1 MYILYIIIYYIS
13 NYFQFNVVV
22 CICHAWFVAPQI
34 IPRHCHRL
42 RPAPSF
48 PLYLSRTTRQN
59 DKYNQWNDCH
69 SYFFRLVT
77 GTVYTSRAKKS
88 DRPPSPC
95 GLHSLMTL
103 DAVQP
108 GSLIPAPSISS
119 KLEVC
124 NKESKSQPHKHTHK
138 RWTGWMPWGCWKGSS
153 LFAAKEH
160 VLQYVP
166 FQIVWICAS
175 SLFSQIALCCIFSQG
190 QGGMQRIKCWE
201 RPQSLILRWSFQ
213 HAVLATDAELTP
225 AMAMCLQFRVGHVF
239 QSKQS

>member
-1 MYILYIIIYYIS
+1 MHDLSPHKLYPGTATGCAQHLHFPCTCRERHGKMTSTISEIIVILT
-13 NYFQFNVVV
+13 F
-22 CICHAWFVAPQI
+22 FVLWLE
-34 IPRHCHRL
+34 R
-42 RPAPSF
+42 S
-48 PLYLSRTTRQN
+48 T
-59 DKYNQWNDCH
+59 
-69 SYFFRLVT
+69 
-77 GTVYTSRAKKS
+77 TSRAKKS

-124 NKESKSQPHKHTHK
+124 NKESKNQPHKHTHK

>member
-1 MYILYIIIYYIS
+1 MVIHKSETVETRINACQWYWSSIIHQFSSPRILLWYVTYYCDNIYIHTIISLYIKLFIIL
-13 NYFQFNVVV
+13 FV

-59 DKYNQWNDCH
+59 DKYNQWNHCSSTHYLSFLLFSSCDWNGLALH
-69 SYFFRLVT
+69 VPKNI
-77 GTVYTSRAKKS
+77 KKS

-108 GSLIPAPSISS
+108 GSLIPAPSISIKAGS
-119 KLEVC
+119 VQQRKQE
-124 NKESKSQPHKHTHK
+124 PTTHTHK

-153 LFAAKEH
+153 LCAAKEH
-160 VLQYVP
+160 VLQYLP

-175 SLFSQIALCCIFSQG
+175 SLFPRFL
-190 QGGMQRIKCWE
+190 
-201 RPQSLILRWSFQ
+201 QSRTRRN
-213 HAVLATDAELTP
+213 A
-225 AMAMCLQFRVGHVF
+225 
-239 QSKQS
+239 KN